1 MPKTR
6 ENRLHLWNYKTGKA
20 ICGREVDRSGPL
32 VTSDT
37 AEATCQVCRT
47 EVLRWTMQVGTVAD
61 AAGSDVFTQLIADVI
76 H

>member
-1 MPKTR
+1 MRPG
-6 ENRLHLWNYKTGKA
+6 NG
-20 ICGREVDRSGPL
+20 RSGPL

-61 AAGSDVFTQLIADVI
+61 AAGNDVFTQLIADMI